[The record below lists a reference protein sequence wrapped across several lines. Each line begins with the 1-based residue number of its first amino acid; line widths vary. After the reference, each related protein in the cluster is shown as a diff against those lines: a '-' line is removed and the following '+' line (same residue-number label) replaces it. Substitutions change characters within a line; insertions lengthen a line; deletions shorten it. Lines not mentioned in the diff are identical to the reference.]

1 MIDSDESTQI
11 RVKLLHKYWT
21 SGKKFHQ
28 NSSNFINNYKSQ
40 LVVIKYGGFS
50 LKKKKLVTSFAKNI
64 SLLNQLG
71 IKVIVVHGGGPQ
83 IEQELKK
90 QKIIDREY
98 QGLRIT
104 TKAILKIVKKILG
117 NDLNKMICSE
127 IDKYGGKAISFNGI
141 SKKILKAK
149 ISMSGKIGFVGTPT
163 KLLRK
168 DLLAQVNNNK
178 VPIISPIGFDDK
190 GNSYNINAD
199 IAAGFIAESLK
210 AKRLLLLT
218 DVVGVLD
225 NKKKLIAELDKKK
238 AFEYIRKGIIKDGMI
253 PKVKTCFKTLNKGVR
268 GVAMVDGRNENAIL
282 MELLTEKGAGTL
294 IKK

>member
-1 MIDSDESTQI
+1 MIDSDESAQI
-11 RVKLLHKYWT
+11 RVKLLNKYWI

-28 NSSNFINNYKSQ
+28 NSSDFIDSYKGQ

-117 NDLNKMICSE
+117 NYLNKMICSE
-127 IDKYGGKAISFNGI
+127 IDKYGGRAISFNGI

-163 KLLRK
+163 KLLIK

-199 IAAGFIAESLK
+199 IVAGKIAKILQAGK
-210 AKRLLLLT
+210 YVVLT
-218 DVVGVLD
+218 
-225 NKKKLIAELDKKK
+225 NTT
-238 AFEYIRKGIIKDGMI
+238 GIFDDDG
-253 PKVKTCFKTLNKGVR
+253 N
-268 GVAMVDGRNENAIL
+268 
-282 MELLTEKGAGTL
+282 L
-294 IKK
+294 IKSMNAEQVRQDRKSVV